1 MENLSLEEKKAQFDE
16 YFSIQHNV
24 NINVKPLAEGESVPS
39 EAGLEQ
45 AMPYAFRVASEMASI
60 EAQALRPLRHLSDH
74 AESLAEY
81 LNHQARKIDLMMS
94 FILHQQDE
102 PDHRFS
108 TIKLGGGGVIIKSS
122 TAMNIGSQAE
132 LKLFLDTEAAAI
144 FCYGEVITCE
154 NVEDDYHIAFVF
166 NSIRE
171 QDQELL
177 VRASLHLQ
185 TQQLKKRAQDKASG
199 AWRYNKSQRIKAGK
213 PKPRTEAQQHT

>member
-1 MENLSLEEKKAQFDE
+1 MENLSLEEKKTQFDE

-39 EAGLEQ
+39 EASLEQ

-60 EAQALRPLRHLSDH
+60 EVQALRPLRHLSDH

-199 AWRYNKSQRIKAGK
+199 A
-213 PKPRTEAQQHT
+213 